1 MRVEVELPEV
11 EGNNGDE
18 ATVSFWYV
26 EEDEEVEEGED
37 IVEMITEKTTFNVTA
52 PVSGRLVEIFAQEGD
67 VVKIGDIMAILET
80 EDEDGEDE
88 DEEEDEDEDE
98 EDDDDYDDEDEDDDD

>member
-11 EGNNGDE
+11 GGNNGDE

-37 IVEMITEKTTFNVTA
+37 LVEMITEKTTFNVPA
-52 PVSGRLVEIFAQEGD
+52 PVSGRLLEILAQEGD
-67 VVKIGDIMAILET
+67 VVKVGDIMAILET
-80 EDEDGEDE
+80 EEDE
-88 DEEEDEDEDE
+88 DEEEEDEDEDE
-98 EDDDDYDDEDEDDDD
+98 DEDEGDEDDNEDDDE

>member
-11 EGNNGDE
+11 GGNNGDE

-37 IVEMITEKTTFNVTA
+37 LVEMITEKTTFNVTA
-52 PVSGRLVEIFAQEGD
+52 PVSGRLLEILAQEGD

-80 EDEDGEDE
+80 EE
-88 DEEEDEDEDE
+88 DEEEEEEEEEDDNNDEEEDDE
-98 EDDDDYDDEDEDDDD
+98 EDDED

>member
-26 EEDEEVEEGED
+26 DEDEEVEEGED

-80 EDEDGEDE
+80 EDEDSDE
-88 DEEEDEDEDE
+88 
-98 EDDDDYDDEDEDDDD
+98 DEDEDDDYEDEDDFDDEDDDDDD

>member
-11 EGNNGDE
+11 GENNGDE
-18 ATVSFWYV
+18 ATVSFWYI

-52 PVSGRLVEIFAQEGD
+52 PVSGRLVEILAQEGD
-67 VVKIGDIMAILET
+67 VVKIGDIVAILET
-80 EDEDGEDE
+80 EEEE
-88 DEEEDEDEDE
+88 EEEEEKEEEEEEEEEEEDE
-98 EDDDDYDDEDEDDDD
+98 